1 MLNRQTRRLLKKQ
14 NKEIEEFI
22 KWLKIF
28 YSSSEKDKQAI
39 LLTLAGK
46 NEALFKFVNDTQYM
60 HYSAFAAG
68 ALIVGLPITVLYV
81 IFQRYLIEGIMAGAT
96 KG

>member
-14 NKEIEEFI
+14 NKEIEDFI
-22 KWLKIF
+22 KWLKMF

-46 NEALFKFVNDTQYM
+46 NEALFKFVNDLKDIGEYDQER
-60 HYSAFAAG
+60 
-68 ALIVGLPITVLYV
+68 LYAQLRGQD
-81 IFQRYLIEGIMAGAT
+81 I
-96 KG
+96 

>member
-14 NKEIEEFI
+14 NKEIEDFI
-22 KWLKIF
+22 KWLKMF

-46 NEALFKFVNDTQYM
+46 NEALFKFVNDLKDIGEYDQERLYTQLR
-60 HYSAFAAG
+60 G
-68 ALIVGLPITVLYV
+68 QDI
-81 IFQRYLIEGIMAGAT
+81 
-96 KG
+96 

>member
-1 MLNRQTRRLLKKQ
+1 MLNRQTKRLLKKQ
-14 NKEIEEFI
+14 NKEIEDFI

-46 NEALFKFVNDTQYM
+46 NKAVFKFVNDLKDIGEYDQER
-60 HYSAFAAG
+60 
-68 ALIVGLPITVLYV
+68 LYCQLRGQD
-81 IFQRYLIEGIMAGAT
+81 I
-96 KG
+96 

>member
-1 MLNRQTRRLLKKQ
+1 MLNRKTRRLLKKQ
-14 NKEIEEFI
+14 NKEIEDFI

-46 NEALFKFVNDTQYM
+46 NEAVFKFVNDLKDIGEYDQER
-60 HYSAFAAG
+60 
-68 ALIVGLPITVLYV
+68 LYCQLRGQD
-81 IFQRYLIEGIMAGAT
+81 I
-96 KG
+96 